1 MRRIQVALFA
11 VVVIAV
17 LASVAFLAYQ
27 SQSATVTVEMRL
39 GEGTVNYGGSQVP
52 NYLFSPASITIKKG
66 TTVTIINKDPTAS
79 HAITT
84 SYFGTD
90 QPPVDM
96 AVLAPNGQWSYTFNV
111 DPGTIFYWDSQHPWM
126 NGTITVT
133 T

>member
-1 MRRIQVALFA
+1 MRRIFVALFA
-11 VVVIAV
+11 VVVIVV
-17 LASVAFLAYQ
+17 LVGLAFLYQ

-39 GEGTVNYGGSQVP
+39 GEGTVDYRGSQVP

-66 TTVTIINKDPTAS
+66 TTVKWINKDPSGS

-96 AVLAPNGQWSYTFNV
+96 AVLSPNGEWSYAFNV
-111 DPGTIFYWDSQHPWM
+111 DPGPIFYWDSQHPWM
-126 NGTITVT
+126 NGTVTVT
-133 T
+133 P

>member
-1 MRRIQVALFA
+1 MRKILVALLA

-17 LASVAFLAYQ
+17 LAGVAFLAYQ
-27 SQSATVTVEMRL
+27 APTVTVEMRL
-39 GEGTVNYGGSQVP
+39 GEGTVNYQGSQVP
-52 NYLFSPASITIKKG
+52 NYYFSPASITIKQG
-66 TTVTIINKDPTAS
+66 TRVTIINKDPSAS

-96 AVLAPNGQWSYTFNV
+96 AVLSPNGQWSYTFNSV
-111 DPGTIFYWDSQHPWM
+111 EPGTIFYWDSQHPWM

-133 T
+133 P